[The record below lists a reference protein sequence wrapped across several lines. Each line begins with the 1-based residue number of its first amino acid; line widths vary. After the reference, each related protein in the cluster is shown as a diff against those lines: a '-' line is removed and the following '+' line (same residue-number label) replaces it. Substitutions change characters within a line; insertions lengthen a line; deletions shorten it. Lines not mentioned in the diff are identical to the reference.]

1 MTHVVSSPLQV
12 DRQRRTTLPSNVLAA
27 AGIPAGSAL
36 MARVEEPGRIVLES
50 PQLLLA
56 QLQRQIA
63 AGRAAMAAGNLDGQG
78 GGENDATESPAPQL
92 TMAEELLAER
102 AAEAAAEEHEDAD
115 GLVGE
120 KPADAGDAT
129 DAAQQDGRGSRA

>member
-1 MTHVVSSPLQV
+1 MTDVVSSPLQV

-63 AGRAAMAAGNLDGQG
+63 AGRAAMAAGDG
-78 GGENDATESPAPQL
+78 D
-92 TMAEELLAER
+92 
-102 AAEAAAEEHEDAD
+102 ED
-115 GLVGE
+115 G
-120 KPADAGDAT
+120 
-129 DAAQQDGRGSRA
+129 